1 MVQFLPYNHIL
12 RMSSMRYRVLV
23 IEDDKVDQMAF
34 KRFVMDENPPYDYA
48 IAGSVSEVKRI
59 LGFKRFDIVITDYL
73 LGDGTAFDIF
83 DLVKDTP
90 IIIVT
95 GSGNEKVAVEAMKAG
110 ACDYLIKDP
119 ERNYFKVL
127 PITVE
132 NAIKY
137 KRVEEQFSLLSHAL
151 TSVNDSVYVTDMED
165 KIIFVNK
172 AFCTTYGYEEEDI
185 VGRNTNILGE
195 SGWKGEFYHRQKD
208 GIEFSVSLSKSVI
221 KDKNGKEIAIVGV
234 ARDITERKR
243 VEEVLRRSEEQYRLI
258 TENSHDLICAI
269 DLKGTFTYVTPSFKR
284 ALEYSLEELLGRNAF
299 SLIHPE
305 DVDSVMKTF
314 QEALVNKTVGKAE
327 FRYKDRKGVW
337 HIFESVGNWIFDK
350 YGNPQSAV
358 IVSRDI
364 TERKQAEEALQQ
376 ANEKLKNW
384 INELEHRNRQTAL
397 LNEMGDLLQTCLTIE
412 EAYTVIA
419 KSAHKLF
426 SAESGALYML
436 NASEDLVESA
446 AVWGKPLPDEGVF
459 TPDECWALRRG
470 YVYVVDDPFSELLCK
485 HLSHPPPRGYLCVPL
500 MAQGKSLGI
509 LHLQNE
515 NGLNG
520 MKQPD
525 EMWGRLKQS
534 TKQQLAVTMA
544 EHIALA
550 LANLKLRETLHNQAI
565 RDPLTG
571 LFNRRYMEE
580 SLKREVHRAER
591 KGNSL
596 GVIML
601 DIDHFKQF
609 NDTFGHATG
618 DALLHEL
625 GSLLQV
631 RIRKADIACRY
642 GGEEFML
649 ILPETSL
656 DDTRQRA
663 EQLREEFQHLNIQYD
678 GRSIKAA
685 TLSLG
690 VAVFPEHGLTAEGIS
705 RAADLALF
713 QAKREG
719 RDRVVVGQPVMDSER
734 LFPSDVA
741 SRRTA

>member
-1 MVQFLPYNHIL
+1 
-12 RMSSMRYRVLV
+12 MRYKVLV

-34 KRFVMDENPPYDYA
+34 KRFVMDENPPYDYD
-48 IAGSVSEVKRI
+48 IAGSVSEAKRI
-59 LGFKRFDIVITDYL
+59 LDSQRFDIVITDYL
-73 LGDGTAFDIF
+73 LGDGTALDMFNFIKDI
-83 DLVKDTP
+83 P
-90 IIIVT
+90 IVIVT

-127 PITVE
+127 PITAE
-132 NAIKY
+132 NAINHK
-137 KRVEEQFSLLSHAL
+137 KLEKQFSLLSHAL
-151 TSVNDSVYVTDMED
+151 TSVNDSVYVTDMDD

-172 AFCTTYGYEEEDI
+172 AFCQTYGYREEDI
-185 VGRNTNILGE
+185 VDSNINIIGE
-195 SGWKGEFYHRQKD
+195 SGWRGEFYHRRKD
-208 GIEFSVSLSKSVI
+208 GIEFSVSLSKSII

-243 VEEVLRRSEEQYRLI
+243 VEEVLRQSEEQYRLI
-258 TENSHDLICAI
+258 TENSHDLICVI
-269 DLKGTFTYVTPSFKR
+269 DLNGTFTYVTPSFKR
-284 ALEYSLEELLGRNAF
+284 ALEYSLEELLGTNAF

-305 DVDSVMKTF
+305 DLDSVMKAF

-337 HIFESVGNWIFDK
+337 HIFESVGNWILDK

-364 TERKQAEEALQQ
+364 TERKRAEEALEQV
-376 ANEKLKNW
+376 NEKLKNW
-384 INELEHRNRQTAL
+384 ISELEQRNRQTAL
-397 LNEMGDLLQTCLTIE
+397 LNEMGDLLQTCLTVE

-419 KSAHKLF
+419 KSAQQLF

-436 NASEDLVESA
+436 NASEDLVEAA

-470 YVYVVDDPFSELLCK
+470 HVYVVDDPGSELICK
-485 HLSHPPPRGYLCVPL
+485 HLSHPPSAGYLCVPL
-500 MAQGKSLGI
+500 MAQGKSLGM

-515 NGLNG
+515 NDMNG
-520 MKQPD
+520 MKQSD
-525 EMWGRLKQS
+525 EMWGRLKGS
-534 TKQQLAVTMA
+534 TKQQLAVAVA

-591 KGNSL
+591 KGISL

-609 NDTFGHATG
+609 NDTFGHAAG
-618 DALLHEL
+618 DVLLHEL

-642 GGEEFML
+642 GGEEFIL
-649 ILPETSL
+649 ILPETSP

-663 EQLREEFQHLNIQYD
+663 EQLREEFKHLNLQYD

-690 VAVFPEHGLTAEGIS
+690 VAVFPEHGSTAEAIS

-719 RDRVVVGQPVMDSER
+719 RDRVVVGQPVVDSER
-734 LFPSDVA
+734 LFPPDVA